1 MAAPITAG
9 FEQWTERQTLS
20 PAQMAELQA
29 LMASHATQS
38 LAHLAAAKGDEQR
51 FYALPAAAIGA
62 YDLGR
67 YEEARTLADELLA
80 AVPRYTGNW
89 NVGNAIHDGHM
100 VLGLVALHAG
110 DVAKAISELKS
121 AGDTPGSPQLGSFGP
136 SMQLAKALLEQ
147 GQMEP
152 VLAYFGQ
159 CRRFWTSG
167 SGWLDAWEATV
178 SDKRVPNFM
187 LHAYR

>member
-1 MAAPITAG
+1 MARISRRQWLASCVLLPYVAVAAPITAG

-100 VLGLVALHAG
+100 VLDWSLYTQETWPRL
-110 DVAKAISELKS
+110 SRS
-121 AGDTPGSPQLGSFGP
+121 
-136 SMQLAKALLEQ
+136 
-147 GQMEP
+147 
-152 VLAYFGQ
+152 
-159 CRRFWTSG
+159 
-167 SGWLDAWEATV
+167 
-178 SDKRVPNFM
+178 
-187 LHAYR
+187 